1 MPTIYLTLDQA
12 VEVHRRTVRVSG
24 GGIMGMLNMD
34 MLESILNHIQND
46 DYYPTFEDKLTYLF
60 FSACKLHCFAD
71 GNKRIAISLGGTISF
86 AQRIC
91 FYRRSFY
98 QRDGEYQLPCCRRK
112 HRQRVAQKNYNGIL
126 ERKRR
131 RRRIKIGNFTC
142 DYPAGLNN
150 GKKTFTRTK
159 EPHIPQQIASQP
171 MAHQPVRY

>member
-71 GNKRIAISLGGTISF
+71 GNKRIAISLGAQFLLLNGYVFIAGRFIREMENISYHVAAGNIDRGLLKKIITAF
-86 AQRIC
+86 LNGNEDDEELKLEILHAIT
-91 FYRRSFY
+91 
-98 QRDGEYQLPCCRRK
+98 
-112 HRQRVAQKNYNGIL
+112 RQ
-126 ERKRR
+126 
-131 RRRIKIGNFTC
+131 
-142 DYPAGLNN
+142 D
-150 GKKTFTRTK
+150 
-159 EPHIPQQIASQP
+159 
-171 MAHQPVRY
+171 